1 MSRDLSYPTL
11 LVVLLTA
18 KLPSILDCGAGVS
31 FKAEEKAV
39 KENSEENTSHKA
51 QFKKTQTA
59 KNEAD
64 EMNGVSVKTERKT
77 AKENKEKVIS
87 CKAQSKKTQNAKGE
101 AEQIDNQD
109 NVTLHK
115 EDNCDG
121 KSQDNDEKLKA
132 D

>member
-1 MSRDLSYPTL
+1 M
-11 LVVLLTA
+11 
-18 KLPSILDCGAGVS
+18 S

-64 EMNGVSVKTERKT
+64 EMNGVVPAKTERKT
-77 AKENKEKVIS
+77 AKENKEVIS

-109 NVTLHK
+109 NVILYK

>member
-1 MSRDLSYPTL
+1 M
-11 LVVLLTA
+11 
-18 KLPSILDCGAGVS
+18 S

-39 KENSEENTSHKA
+39 KENSEEKTSRKA
-51 QFKKTQTA
+51 QIKKTQTA

-77 AKENKEKVIS
+77 AKENKEEVIS

-121 KSQDNDEKLKA
+121 KSQDNDEILKA